1 MRWYGGVLLAVA
13 TTAIAACTG
22 SQLPEATLTNAVDT
36 VTLGA
41 LAGAPLQTPAAF
53 DITTGFPVRTDQTS
67 SFDFVYTFD
76 GQGRHVLVPLQALG
90 LGSNN
95 TANPGLQIVPE
106 TFAGITSAPQN
117 GYDSADTLVI
127 HVGDVIAARSRVAC
141 YLSVPQYA
149 KFQILAFDDSAKTMQ
164 MQTLSDTN
172 CGYRGLAPG
181 IPTS

>member
-1 MRWYGGVLLAVA
+1 MA

-36 VTLGA
+36 VTMGA
-41 LAGAPLQTPAAF
+41 LAGATLQEPSAF

-67 SFDFVYTFD
+67 SFDFVYTID
-76 GQGRHVLVPLQALG
+76 GQGQHVLIPLQAVG

-95 TANPGLQIVPE
+95 TANPGLQIVAE
-106 TFAGITSAPQN
+106 SFDAITSAPQN
-117 GYDSADTLVI
+117 GYDTADTLVI

-149 KFQILAFDDSAKTMQ
+149 KLQILSFDDSARTMQ
-164 MQTLSDTN
+164 MQTLSDAN

-181 IPTS
+181 LPTS

>member
-1 MRWYGGVLLAVA
+1 MRVSGGFVLAV
-13 TTAIAACTG
+13 TTVIAACTG

-41 LAGAPLQTPAAF
+41 LAGAPLQVPAAF

-67 SFDFVYTFD
+67 NFDFVYTID
-76 GQGRHVLVPLQALG
+76 AQGRHVLLPLQVLG
-90 LGSNN
+90 LGSTN
-95 TANPGLQIVPE
+95 TANPGLQIVQQ

-117 GYDSADTLVI
+117 GYETADTLVI
-127 HVGDVIAARSRVAC
+127 NVGDVIAARSRVAC

-149 KFQILAFDDSAKTMQ
+149 KLQILSFDDSAKTMQ
-164 MQTLSDTN
+164 MQTLSDAN